1 MTKPN
6 EPNQIPVQE
15 RLINAAIAC
24 FLDDE
29 YHKVTTR
36 QIAAQADTNA
46 SMIRYYFGNKES
58 LYEEMIRQTLQ
69 PLIDV
74 LDSEMLES
82 SGGFSE
88 YFKLYYHTMQQ
99 NPKFPVLILKVLAL
113 NHGPGRRLVNAEDKE
128 RV

>member
-1 MTKPN
+1 MTKSD
-6 EPNQIPVQE
+6 EASQKPVQE
-15 RLINAAIAC
+15 RLINAATAC

-36 QIAAQADTNA
+36 QIATQADTNA
-46 SMIRYYFGNKES
+46 SMIRYYFGNKEG
-58 LYEEMIRQTLQ
+58 LYEEMIRQPLQ

-82 SGGFSE
+82 RGGFSE

-99 NPKFPVLILKVLAL
+99 NPKFPVLILTVLAL
-113 NHGPGRRLVNAEDKE
+113 NHGPGKRFVNQLLE
-128 RV
+128 RG